1 MNPHKL
7 SHSHSHS
14 LARTHTHTH
23 TLSLTHSH
31 SFLLIL
37 TQSITHSLP
46 PSLTHSLIHYH
57 SHYHTHA
64 NIHSLTPAEAG
75 FKSLQGLVR
84 TIRNARNEYNVEPGR
99 KIAALVRLT
108 STSPSAA
115 VFAELLDT
123 EGTHSLS
130 TALLKHLKAACV

>member
-1 MNPHKL
+1 MSQAPHTL
-7 SHSHSHS
+7 TN
-14 LARTHTHTH
+14 THTAHTP
-23 TLSLTHSH
+23 T
-31 SFLLIL
+31 
-37 TQSITHSLP
+37 
-46 PSLTHSLIHYH
+46 
-57 SHYHTHA
+57 
-64 NIHSLTPAEAG
+64 EAG

-123 EGTHSLS
+123 EGTAQTQHLGVQRVD
-130 TALLKHLKAACV
+130 TLLQHCQHIPYLPPSKLDN